1 MFLLFWLWI
10 ELDEHFLISNW
21 RTCSPLKFVKGMAPV
36 TIQLNERTMYDLD
49 WLEDCYKRVKFPN
62 PKCEE
67 LLVEVNEGLSHKITG
82 ELDNQ
87 VKQQALFQLLGED
100 YVRIHFPHHKFN
112 PKIFHEANPEL
123 KKAYTKDMKQMID
136 RQLDITLTELGY
148 PEDVR

>member
-1 MFLLFWLWI
+1 
-10 ELDEHFLISNW
+10 
-21 RTCSPLKFVKGMAPV
+21 MAPV

-100 YVRIHFPHHKFN
+100 YVRIHFPHHKYN
-112 PKIFHEANPEL
+112 PKIFHEANSEL

-136 RQLDITLTELGY
+136 RQLDVTLKELGY
-148 PEDVR
+148 PEDVRYIACFVSVTK